1 MHNGGMSAAPHEP
14 KLNLSPSPGDE
25 VKRTTCYM
33 CACRCGIKVWIR
45 DGQIRYIQGNP
56 EHPVNKGVLCAK
68 GSAGI
73 MQHYSPARLRK
84 PLLRTGERGSGEFRE
99 IEWDEALAIATS
111 WLEPIR
117 ERNPDEL
124 AFFTGRDQS
133 QALTGWWAQQFGTV
147 NYAAHGGFCSV
158 NMAAG
163 GLYTL
168 GGSFWEFGEPDWEHA
183 QYLMLWGVAE
193 DHDSNPIKLGLG
205 KLKARGAKIVA
216 VNPVRTGY
224 GAIADEWI
232 GIRPGTDG
240 LFAFALI
247 HELLRG
253 DRIDLDYLVR
263 YTNAHWLVIRDPGG
277 AEDGLFAR
285 DDAGEPLCCHR
296 TGAARPHPD
305 LPPQAGEGDKRPPAA
320 TGEIDE
326 RPPAPTGEMDERP
339 PAPTGEID
347 ERPPAPTGE
356 MDKRPLTS
364 TGGIDKRSPTATAN
378 RDEQPLAQAG
388 DADRLP
394 PPLAG
399 EGWGGGNATL
409 ANANAI
415 GIHPAIVGEAT
426 LPDGRKAVPVFQLIA
441 ERYLDPQYSPD
452 AVSERCGIPADTIRR
467 IARELAAAAFDS
479 KLELPIAWTDAWG
492 REHATMIGRPV
503 AMHAMRGISA
513 HSNGFHTCRAL
524 HLLQLLLGAVDTP
537 GSFRYQP
544 PFPKPV
550 PPANRPGKTRRDNGT
565 LDAAPL
571 GFVHGPEDLVVDEHG
586 HPRRIDHAYSW
597 AYPLAAHG
605 LLHTV
610 IRNAHAGDP
619 YKIDTLLM
627 FMANMSWNSAMNTRE
642 TMHWLTDKDA
652 DGEYRIPRIIY
663 SDAYASEMVAYAD
676 LVLPDTTYLERHDA
690 ISLLDRPISD
700 ADSAAD
706 AIRHPVF
713 DPSTQTDHQGRPRDV
728 RGFQSVLLDIGARL
742 GLPGMVNDDGTP
754 RYRDFADYMVNHER
768 APGVG
773 LLAGWRGA
781 NGDEHGKGRPN
792 PQQLQR
798 YIEHGG
804 FWHAPIPESARYY
817 KMANRAYL
825 DWSNGFGFIST
836 AEPIVL
842 QLYSETMQKFRLA
855 AQGHGNRQP
864 PAQHRE
870 RVATYFD
877 PLPIWYP
884 PFEQTQTEGM
894 RSRPEYAHERSDA
907 RTAIAPPL
915 PPAGEGRGEG
925 KEVKEHLNHERSDSR
940 TATTLPLPPAGEG
953 RGEGKAAHRNEDGF
967 PLSAITQRP
976 MFMYHA
982 WGSQNAWLRQIAT
995 RNYLYLHPDTAARY
1009 GIADEDWIEVRSHRG
1024 TITVQAKFA
1033 ANVQPDTVWTWNA
1046 IGKRKGAWKLARD
1059 APEAEKGFLLNHLIS
1074 DITPRGDYA
1083 NADPVTGQAAWFD
1096 LRVAIRKA
1104 DTVGVSAPQ
1113 FLSLPFDAREDAPLR
1128 YGAALR
1134 AAGERRE

>member
-1 MHNGGMSAAPHEP
+1 MSSRPP
-14 KLNLSPSPGDE
+14 NQPSLNLSPSPGDE
-25 VKRTTCYM
+25 FKTTTCYM
-33 CACRCGIKVWIR
+33 CACRCGIRVWIK

-56 EHPVNKGVLCAK
+56 DHPVNKGVLCAK

-99 IEWDEALAIATS
+99 IEWDEALALATS
-111 WLEPIR
+111 WLKPIR

-163 GLYTL
+163 GLYSI
-168 GGSFWEFGEPDWEHA
+168 GGSFWEFGEPDWEHSR
-183 QYLMLWGVAE
+183 YLMLWGVAE
-193 DHDSNPIKLGLG
+193 DHDSNPIKIGLG

-247 HELLRG
+247 HELLRS

-263 YTNAHWLVIRDPGG
+263 YANAHWLVIRNPGG
-277 AEDGLFAR
+277 ADDGLFAR
-285 DDAGEPLCCHR
+285 DAAGNALCAVLPSPVGRGAGGAGSSAADASQPCEPS
-296 TGAARPHPD
+296 
-305 LPPQAGEGDKRPPAA
+305 PQ
-320 TGEIDE
+320 
-326 RPPAPTGEMDERP
+326 
-339 PAPTGEID
+339 
-347 ERPPAPTGE
+347 
-356 MDKRPLTS
+356 
-364 TGGIDKRSPTATAN
+364 
-378 RDEQPLAQAG
+378 
-388 DADRLP
+388 
-394 PPLAG
+394 PPLRAPAHASGVGALPHARHGRASSAAPPRG
-399 EGWGGGNATL
+399 ERGFAP
-409 ANANAI
+409 ANAI
-415 GIHPAIVGEAT
+415 DIHPAVVGEYT
-426 LPDGRKAVPVFQLIA
+426 LPDGRIAIPVFQLLA

-467 IARELAAAAFDS
+467 IARELAEAAFDS
-479 KLELPIAWTDAWG
+479 NFSLPVAWTDSWG
-492 REHATMIGRPV
+492 REHSEMVGRPV
-503 AMHAMRGISA
+503 SMHAMRGISA

-524 HLLQLLLGAVDTP
+524 HVLQMLLGAVDAP

-550 PPANRPGKTRRDNGT
+550 PPANRPGKLRRDNGT

-571 GFVHGPEDLVVDEHG
+571 GFVHGPEDLVVDQHG
-586 HPRRIDHAYSW
+586 QPRRIDHAFSW
-597 AYPLAAHG
+597 SYPLSAHG

-642 TMHWLTDKDA
+642 TIHWLTDKDA
-652 DGEYRIPRIIY
+652 SGEYKIPRIIY

-676 LVLPDTTYLERHDA
+676 LVLPDTTYLERFDA

-700 ADSAAD
+700 ADGASD

-713 DPSTQTDHQGRPRDV
+713 DPATQIGSDGRPRDV
-728 RGFQSVLLDIGARL
+728 RGFQSVLLDLGARL
-742 GLPGMVNDDGTP
+742 GLPGMTDAGGMP
-754 RYRDFADYMVNHER
+754 AYRDYADYITRHER

-781 NGDEHGKGRPN
+781 DGSETGKGQPN
-792 PQQLQR
+792 PEQLQR

-817 KMANRAYL
+817 KMANRDYL
-825 DWSNGFGFIST
+825 QWAHRFGFIAT
-836 AEPIVL
+836 TEPVVL
-842 QLYSETMQKFRLA
+842 QLYSETLQKFRLA
-855 AQGHGNRQP
+855 AQGHGAQQP
-864 PAQHRE
+864 PDQHRE

-877 PLPIWYP
+877 PLPMWYE
-884 PFEQTQTEGM
+884 PFEGAQT
-894 RSRPEYAHERSDA
+894 S
-907 RTAIAPPL
+907 
-915 PPAGEGRGEG
+915 GE
-925 KEVKEHLNHERSDSR
+925 
-940 TATTLPLPPAGEG
+940 TY
-953 RGEGKAAHRNEDGF
+953 

-982 WGSQNAWLRQIAT
+982 WGSQNAWLRQITA
-995 RNYLYLHPDTAARY
+995 RNWLYLHPDTGARY
-1009 GIADEDWIEVRSHRG
+1009 GIADEDWIEVSSHHG

-1033 ANVQPDTVWTWNA
+1033 ANMQADTVWTWNA
-1046 IGKRKGAWKLARD
+1046 IGKRKGAWKLANN

-1096 LRVAIRKA
+1096 LRVSIRKA
-1104 DTVGVSAPQ
+1104 DTAGISAPQ
-1113 FLSLPFDAREDAPLR
+1113 FLPVASDAADNAPLR
-1128 YGAALR
+1128 YGATM
-1134 AAGERRE
+1134 RRKDHA